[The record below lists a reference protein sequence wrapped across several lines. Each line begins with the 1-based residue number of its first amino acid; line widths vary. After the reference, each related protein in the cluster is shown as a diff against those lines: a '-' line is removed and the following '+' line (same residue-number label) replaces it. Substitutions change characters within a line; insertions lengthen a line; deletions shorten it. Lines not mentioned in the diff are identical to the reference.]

1 MGFYD
6 KIISPGSGDIDQP
19 YFDTKTLI
27 VNNCWMQPFQA
38 FTCLKSTLRTLE
50 KGGKYIQS

>member
-6 KIISPGSGDIDQP
+6 KIISPSSGDIDQP